1 MKNYYEILNIK
12 NSASKADIKK
22 AYIILAK
29 KYHPDKMGQTG
40 EEDKSLFSDI
50 VEAHD
55 VLIDDEKRIEY
66 DSDLKKYNDG
76 IDIDQKKR
84 EKKFE
89 QYFLKAKKKIRE
101 RNYIRAIEYF
111 EKLENNYKYTNKQP
125 TLEFNSFYGYALFMS
140 GKEKKRG
147 IDYMDKAV
155 TQSMFSDEEIML
167 NLIEA
172 YYLNNEKKRAEE
184 LIKNIF
190 NMNPKSRKAH
200 LLKQK
205 YSPKRKNL
213 LDIIFRRK

>member
-1 MKNYYEILNIK
+1 
-12 NSASKADIKK
+12 
-22 AYIILAK
+22 
-29 KYHPDKMGQTG
+29 
-40 EEDKSLFSDI
+40 
-50 VEAHD
+50 
-55 VLIDDEKRIEY
+55 
-66 DSDLKKYNDG
+66 
-76 IDIDQKKR
+76 
-84 EKKFE
+84 
-89 QYFLKAKKKIRE
+89 
-101 RNYIRAIEYF
+101 
-111 EKLENNYKYTNKQP
+111 
-125 TLEFNSFYGYALFMS
+125 MS